1 MLLYYVCFLDA
12 ISILIVGFLQLEGYK
27 FDPNGEYVRRWL
39 PELSRLPTEW
49 IHHPWNAPESVLQAA
64 GVELGSNYP
73 LPIVGLD
80 AAKARLEEA
89 LSEMWQQ
96 EAASRAAIEN
106 GTEEGLGD
114 SSESIPIAFPQDIAM
129 DEEDIEPARMN
140 AHTVRC
146 YEDQM
151 VPSMTSSVRLE
162 DESSLNIQSTAE
174 DGRAEVPTNANLP
187 QEPARDAVNPRA
199 MPTAPT
205 QTRRPYT
212 AGIAL
217 RTSVEDSTAESS
229 SSSDVRRERDGGV
242 VPVWSPPSSSYTE
255 QFVVDENGIG
265 TSSSFLQGHQQTHQ
279 IINWRRLSQTG

>member
-1 MLLYYVCFLDA
+1 MCFWMTL
-12 ISILIVGFLQLEGYK
+12 SVLIIGFLQLEGYK

-64 GVELGSNYP
+64 GIELGSNYP

-80 AAKARLEEA
+80 EAKARLEEA

-114 SSESIPIAFPQDIAM
+114 SSESIPIAFPQDIPM
-129 DEEDIEPARMN
+129 EEEDHEPARMN
-140 AHTVRC
+140 AHTIRC

-162 DESSLNIQSTAE
+162 DEPSLNIRSTAE
-174 DGRAEVPTNANLP
+174 DGRAEVPTNVNLN
-187 QEPARDAVNPRA
+187 QEPTRDANANPIVL
-199 MPTAPT
+199 PTARMH
-205 QTRRPYT
+205 TRLPYT
-212 AGIAL
+212 VGIGL
-217 RTSVEDSTAESS
+217 RSAAEDSTAESS
-229 SSSDVRRERDGGV
+229 SSSDGRRERDGGV
-242 VPVWSPPSSSYTE
+242 VPVWSPPSSSYAE